1 MNNVQTLILA
11 VQKWTFTDEK
21 TNEIKKGVSVHIVPM
36 GQPSTSD
43 DVLGTKP
50 MKFTL
55 GLEEFGQFTT
65 NRYPALAD
73 VDFIMN
79 FTNGKITPV
88 EFKNVRSLDFKEI
101 AAIL

>member
-11 VQKWTFTDEK
+11 VQRWAFTDEK
-21 TNEIKKGVSVHIVPM
+21 TGQPKQGVSVHIVPM

-55 GLEEFGQFTT
+55 SSEEFGQFTG

-88 EFKNVRSLDFKEI
+88 EFKNVRSLNFKEI
-101 AAIL
+101 AELI